1 MTARGRHGRIIAWA
15 LAAWLTAAAAVA
27 AAPPEVP
34 SVILA
39 PDTPTSLPLML
50 AAGRMPAVALELF
63 TLHDRAH
70 ARFLTREVPLL
81 VTGLSVGLRFFRQGA
96 PVQLINAYVT
106 GLTHLMVRRPIRC
119 LADLRDQ
126 PLALPFAGSPIDEVT
141 GFFFREQGLAWPG
154 TLKVIYTPLP
164 SALAMLCQGQ
174 VAAAALPEP
183 YASLAARTPGI
194 VRAVSYLSLWQAATG
209 EASGYPQVGIFVFKD
224 WADRHPTLIGELNRR
239 LAAAIET
246 VAADPAGTLHRT
258 ADRFPLPADIQAAAL
273 HHTMFAP
280 VTGPALPPFV
290 KAYYARV
297 GIPLRAGDDA
307 FFRVDPQ

>member
-1 MTARGRHGRIIAWA
+1 MTATGRHGRIVAWA
-15 LAAWLTAAAAVA
+15 LAAWLCAATATAAG
-27 AAPPEVP
+27 PPAGP
-34 SVILA
+34 AVILA
-39 PDTPTSLPLML
+39 PDTPTSVPLVL

-96 PVQLINAYVT
+96 PVQLVNAYVA

-119 LADLRDQ
+119 LADLKDQ
-126 PLALPFAGSPIDEVT
+126 SLALPFAGSPIDEVT
-141 GFFFREQGLAWPG
+141 GFFFRERGLVWPEAL
-154 TLKVIYTPLP
+154 TVIYTPLP
-164 SALAMLCQGQ
+164 SALALLCQGR

-194 VRAVSYLSLWQAATG
+194 VRADSYLALWRAATG
-209 EASGYPQVGIFVFKD
+209 EPSGYPQVGIFVFKD
-224 WADRHPTLIGELNRR
+224 WADRHPALIHELNTR

-246 VAADPAGTLHRT
+246 VAADPAGAVRQT
-258 ADRFPLPADIQAAAL
+258 ANRFPLPADIQASAL
-273 HHTMFAP
+273 RHTVFAP

-290 KAYYARV
+290 TAYYARV
-297 GIPLRAGDDA
+297 GLPLRAGDDA
-307 FFRVDPQ
+307 FFRVDSQ